1 MSVFDR
7 IKKIWRANNND
18 GSQVVQR
25 TLTNLQIGDIIS
37 YDLEDYKVEGVTTYR
52 SGGQVKYGYLLS
64 GPRNGYLMIEQR
76 ESIRAYLYETL
87 DARLENPEEIN
98 HEMIYDDVSYFE
110 QARGE
115 FSVNVHGR
123 SAFNSYDILYW
134 WLHVSDDGGA
144 MLFEWQSG
152 EIIIRVGNK
161 VKPSEV
167 MILPGS
173 E

>member
-1 MSVFDR
+1 MGVFDR
-7 IKKIWRANNND
+7 IKNIWKANQNE
-18 GSQVVQR
+18 GTETVQR
-25 TLTNLQIGDIIS
+25 TLTNLRVGDIIS

-52 SGGQVKYGYLLS
+52 SGGQVKFGYLLT
-64 GPRNGYLMIEQR
+64 GPRNGYLMVEQK
-76 ESIRAYLYETL
+76 ETIRAFLYETL

-110 QARGE
+110 AARGE
-115 FSVNVHGR
+115 SSVSVQGR
-123 SAFNSYDILYW
+123 SAFNAYDIVYW
-134 WLHVSDDGGA
+134 WLHMADQGGA

-152 EIIIRVGNK
+152 EIIIRVGSK

>member
-7 IKKIWRANNND
+7 IKNIWRANNNEAP
-18 GSQVVQR
+18 QVVQR
-25 TLTNLQIGDIIS
+25 TLTNLKIGDIIS

-64 GPRNGYLMIEQR
+64 GPRNGYLMVEPR
-76 ESIRAYLYETL
+76 ESIRVYLYETL
-87 DARLENPEEIN
+87 DARLENPEAIN
-98 HEMIYDDVSYFE
+98 QEMVYDDVSYFE

-115 FSVNVHGR
+115 FSVNVQGR

-167 MILPGS
+167 RILPGS